1 MLMHRVPDRLTPL
14 IAKLLLLC
22 LSTDD
27 QTLKPL
33 IFFETDQL
41 NVDYLNTACHAGLI
55 KKTGSSV
62 QQPWVQTGSYF
73 E

>member
-1 MLMHRVPDRLTPL
+1 MHRVPDRGTPL

-33 IFFETDQL
+33 IFSETDQL

-55 KKTGSSV
+55 KETGSSV